1 MPRMPQRNLSSV
13 QARGCSWPP
22 YPLSAGVKAM
32 RLPEFEYA
40 EPRSVA
46 EVCALLGED
55 PGGSAVIAGG
65 TDVLV
70 NLKEG
75 FADYRRLVSLR
86 RVPEL
91 GRIDY
96 SEARGLVIGA
106 MATVNQVARHDAIR
120 KRYPGLVDAA
130 KSLAADQV
138 RNLATVAGNL
148 CSAIPSADTAPI
160 LLAHDAQLRVV
171 STAGERTVRLREFFT
186 GPGTTVL
193 RPDEVVVAV
202 EVPAPPPGT
211 GDASLRQ
218 GGRAT
223 LSLPLASAA
232 AVVRIEGEL
241 CREVSLALGAVAPTP
256 IVAASVAERL
266 AGKKLTAARLAE
278 AGELASAASRPID
291 DLRSTGEY
299 RLELVKVL
307 ARRALSRAA
316 ERAK

>member
-1 MPRMPQRNLSSV
+1 
-13 QARGCSWPP
+13 
-22 YPLSAGVKAM
+22 M

-86 RVPEL
+86 QVPEL
-91 GRIDY
+91 GRIDT
-96 SEARGLVIGA
+96 SETRGLVIGA
-106 MATVNQVARHDAIR
+106 MATVNQVARHEAVR
-120 KRYPGLVDAA
+120 GRYPGLVDAA
-130 KSLAADQV
+130 RSLAADQV

-148 CSAIPSADTAPI
+148 CSAIPSADMAPI
-160 LLAHDAQLRVV
+160 LLAHDAQLRVT
-171 STAGERTVRLREFFT
+171 STAGERAVRLREFFT

-193 RPDEVVVAV
+193 RPGELVVAI
-202 EVPAPPPGT
+202 EVPAPKPGT

-241 CREVSLALGAVAPTP
+241 CREASLALGAVAPRP
-256 IVAASVAERL
+256 IVAASVGERL
-266 AGKKLTAARLAE
+266 AGQKLTAALVEE
-278 AGELASAASRPID
+278 AGELASAACRPID
-291 DLRSTGEY
+291 DLRSTREY

-307 ARRALSRAA
+307 ARRALSRAS

>member
-1 MPRMPQRNLSSV
+1 
-13 QARGCSWPP
+13 
-22 YPLSAGVKAM
+22 M

-75 FADYRRLVSLR
+75 FVEHRRLVSLR
-86 RVPEL
+86 QVAEL
-91 GRIDY
+91 GRIEISAD
-96 SEARGLVIGA
+96 RGLVIGA
-106 MATVNQVARHDAIR
+106 MATVNQVARHAAIR
-120 KRYPGLVDAA
+120 DQYPGLVDAA

-148 CSAIPSADTAPI
+148 CSAIPSADMAPI
-160 LLAHDAQLRVV
+160 LLAHDARLRAV
-171 STAGERTVRLREFFT
+171 STAAERTIRLREFFT

-193 RPDEVVVAV
+193 RPAEVVVAI
-202 EVPAPPPGT
+202 EVPAPRPGT

-232 AVVRIEGEL
+232 AVVRMEGEL
-241 CREVSLALGAVAPTP
+241 CQEASLALGAVAPTP
-256 IVAASVAERL
+256 IVAARVAELL
-266 AGKKLTAARLAE
+266 AGKELTASLLEE
-278 AGELASAASRPID
+278 AGELASAESRPID
-291 DLRSTGEY
+291 DLRSTREY

-307 ARRALSRAA
+307 ARRALGRAA

>member
-1 MPRMPQRNLSSV
+1 
-13 QARGCSWPP
+13 
-22 YPLSAGVKAM
+22 M

-40 EPRSVA
+40 EPQSVA

-55 PGGSAVIAGG
+55 PEGSTVMAGG

-75 FADYRRLVSLR
+75 FADHRRLVSLR
-86 RVPEL
+86 GVPEL
-91 GRIDY
+91 GRIET

-120 KRYPGLVDAA
+120 AHYPGLVDAA
-130 KSLAADQV
+130 RSLAADQV

-148 CSAIPSADTAPI
+148 CSAIPSADMAPI

-171 STAGERTVRLREFFT
+171 STAGERVVRLREFFT

-193 RPDEVVVAV
+193 QPGEVVVAV
-202 EVPAPPPGT
+202 EVPAPKPGT

-232 AVVRIEGEL
+232 AVVRMEGEL

-256 IVAASVAERL
+256 IVTASVAEL
-266 AGKKLTAARLAE
+266 VAGKKLTASLLE
-278 AGELASAASRPID
+278 QAGELASAATRPID
-291 DLRSTGEY
+291 DLRSTKEY

-307 ARRALSRAA
+307 ARRALGRAA
-316 ERAK
+316 ERTK